1 MIRLRTVKLV
11 IFGEIPA
18 AAERFK
24 IFFLTLFVF
33 RTKKGKTEYFANIL
47 NTLKA
52 MKLLEGKVAVVTG
65 AARGIGKAIALEFA
79 KEGADVAF
87 TDLVIDDNGKATEAE
102 IAALGVKAKGYA
114 SNAANF
120 EETHKVIEEI
130 VKDFG
135 RIDILVNNAGI
146 TKDGLMVRMSEEQY
160 DAVIAV
166 NQKSV
171 FNMMKLVGAVMMRQR
186 HGHIVSLASV
196 AGLYGNPGQI
206 NYSASKAAIIGMT
219 KTVAKELGAR
229 NVTVNAVA
237 PGFIKT
243 PMTDALTEE
252 QRNKMLELVAMK
264 RYGNPEEVAS
274 VISFLCAE
282 DASYVTGQTIEI
294 SGGLMM

>member
-1 MIRLRTVKLV
+1 MATALI
-11 IFGEIPA
+11 
-18 AAERFK
+18 
-24 IFFLTLFVF
+24 
-33 RTKKGKTEYFANIL
+33 
-47 NTLKA
+47 
-52 MKLLEGKVAVVTG
+52 TG
-65 AARGIGKAIALEFA
+65 SARGIGAAIALRLA
-79 KEGADVAF
+79 KDGYNIALNDISEAMFEDNDIMDKIKAEGVECEKFICDVSSYAQVEE
-87 TDLVIDDNGKATEAE
+87 T
-102 IAALGVKAKGYA
+102 VKA
-114 SNAANF
+114 
-120 EETHKVIEEI
+120 
-130 VKDFG
+130 VKARFG
-135 RIDILVNNAGI
+135 TIDVLVNNAGI
-146 TKDGLMVRMSEEQY
+146 TRDGLMARMSEEQY
-160 DAVIAV
+160 DMVVAV

-186 HGHIVSLASV
+186 HGRIVSLASV

-252 QRNKMLELVAMK
+252 QRNKMLELVSMK

-274 VISFLCAE
+274 VISFLCS
-282 DASYVTGQTIEI
+282 DNASYVTGQTIEI

>member
-1 MIRLRTVKLV
+1 MATALITGASQGIGACIAKRLAKDGYNVAINHFPSDSDKANAEKVAEECRSFGVEAELCEAMTKAVK
-11 IFGEIPA
+11 
-18 AAERFK
+18 ERF
-24 IFFLTLFVF
+24 
-33 RTKKGKTEYFANIL
+33 GS
-47 NTLKA
+47 
-52 MKLLEGKVAVVTG
+52 
-65 AARGIGKAIALEFA
+65 
-79 KEGADVAF
+79 
-87 TDLVIDDNGKATEAE
+87 IDA
-102 IAALGVKAKGYA
+102 
-114 SNAANF
+114 
-120 EETHKVIEEI
+120 
-130 VKDFG
+130 
-135 RIDILVNNAGI
+135 LVNNAGI

-274 VISFLCAE
+274 VISFLCSE